1 MGIECEVLTLS
12 DLLGNDTEGPELG
25 AKRDLQLGERD
36 APADRS
42 NGSVAELAG
51 QGPYRK
57 LELFD
62 VLALDGLT
70 ATSEGRP
77 KSRSQGPRGRKIVNE
92 ETADVTSVIS
102 DLEQLGDRFV
112 AGLDARVAALKGVP
126 VEFDNL
132 RASLAAGGTSL
143 LLLLFQIVL
152 VVALVA
158 GVFILTNRR
167 LQKATVAS
175 GTWRRFFA
183 GVAAA
188 VLALVIGFVAAR
200 LLAGSGLPLRILRLW
215 AVVTVFGFIMLAA
228 VRSLLLASRRTEF
241 PERSAH
247 LAALVRDLSFAIGA
261 AIIGVTLIGTLRLW
275 NVGPGLGDLI
285 RTGLA
290 IPIYLL
296 FIGVVWRHRR
306 TMAVAVAGPRPRSRW
321 RIRLAKLWSAIVISF
336 LIITFLTTQ
345 AALTLGSQLRGSAVL
360 LTALMFLATPHLDT
374 MIGNWAQRGLESPD
388 ISILRAAARQTAR
401 FTVLV
406 VILTMLGTL
415 WAVPLAAGYGVDL
428 LEVAKGSSGVA
439 LIALAAAFLWNVVG
453 TVCGRALRAELPAV
467 SGDEE
472 TLGAPRSRLGTLVPL
487 LSAVGKSSILALAV
501 LSILVLIGVNVWPLI
516 TGLSVFGLAIGF
528 GSQTLVKDVVS
539 GLFFLID
546 DAFRFG
552 EYIETSG
559 AKGTVEKISVR
570 SVSLRHQRG
579 ALATIPYGEI
589 GKIQNFSRDWMIEKL
604 TFRVAFDTD
613 VEKVRKIFKKIGQ
626 DISADP
632 ELAPDLLEPFKSQG
646 ISEVEDGTLVIRA
659 KFKAKA
665 GKQSM
670 IRRAALTAV
679 HRAFQENGIQAV
691 PKPLTSGPGAA
702 PPA

>member
-1 MGIECEVLTLS
+1 M
-12 DLLGNDTEGPELG
+12 
-25 AKRDLQLGERD
+25 
-36 APADRS
+36 
-42 NGSVAELAG
+42 
-51 QGPYRK
+51 
-57 LELFD
+57 
-62 VLALDGLT
+62 
-70 ATSEGRP
+70 
-77 KSRSQGPRGRKIVNE
+77 
-92 ETADVTSVIS
+92 
-102 DLEQLGDRFV
+102 
-112 AGLDARVAALKGVP
+112 P
-126 VEFDNL
+126 VEFDSL

-228 VRSLLLASRRTEF
+228 VRSLLLASRQTELQ
-241 PERSAH
+241 ERSAH

-261 AIIGVTLIGTLRLW
+261 AIIGVMLIGTLRLW

-336 LIITFLTTQ
+336 LIITFITTQ

-388 ISILRAAARQTAR
+388 ISIPRAAARQTAR

-472 TLGAPRSRLGTLVPL
+472 MLGAPRSRLGTLVPL
-487 LSAVGKSSILALAV
+487 LSGVGKSSILALAV
-501 LSILVLIGVNVWPLI
+501 LSILVLLGVNVWPLI

>member
-1 MGIECEVLTLS
+1 MNE
-12 DLLGNDTEGPELG
+12 D
-25 AKRDLQLGERD
+25 
-36 APADRS
+36 
-42 NGSVAELAG
+42 
-51 QGPYRK
+51 
-57 LELFD
+57 
-62 VLALDGLT
+62 T
-70 ATSEGRP
+70 AT
-77 KSRSQGPRGRKIVNE
+77 V
-92 ETADVTSVIS
+92 ADITSVIS
-102 DLEQLGDRFV
+102 SLEQLGDRFI
-112 AGLDARVAALKGVP
+112 AGLNTRYAALNGVP

-143 LLLLFQIVL
+143 LLLLFQIAL

-167 LQKATVAS
+167 LEKATASS
-175 GTWRRFFA
+175 GTWRRFFVN
-183 GVAAA
+183 VAAL

-200 LLAGSGLPLRILRLW
+200 LLAGPGLTLRILRLW
-215 AVVTVFGFIMLAA
+215 ALVTVSGFVIFAA
-228 VRSLLLASRRTEF
+228 VKALLFGSRRTKF
-241 PERSAH
+241 QERCAH

-261 AIIGVTLIGTLRLW
+261 ALIGVMLIGTLRLW
-275 NVGPGLGDLI
+275 DVGPGLGDLI
-285 RTGLA
+285 RTGFA
-290 IPIYLL
+290 IPIYAL
-296 FIGVVWRHRR
+296 FVGVVWRHRR

-321 RIRLAKLWSAIVISF
+321 RTRLAKMWPIIVISF
-336 LIITFLTTQ
+336 LVITFLSTQ
-345 AALTLGSQLRGSAVL
+345 AALTLGAPLRGSAVL
-360 LTALMFLATPHLDT
+360 LTALMFLAAPHLDT
-374 MIGNWAQRGLESPD
+374 MIGNWAQRGMESHD
-388 ISILRAAARQTAR
+388 ISIPVAAGRQTAR

-406 VILTMLGTL
+406 VILTMLGML

-428 LEVAKGSSGVA
+428 LEVAKGASGVA
-439 LIALAAAFLWNVVG
+439 LIALVAAFLWNVVG

-472 TLGAPRSRLGTLVPL
+472 MLGAPRSRLGTLVPL
-487 LSAVGKSSILALAV
+487 LSAVGKSSILALAL
-501 LSILVLIGVNVWPLI
+501 LSMLVLVGVNVWPLI
-516 TGLSVFGLAIGF
+516 GGLSVFGLAIGF

-604 TFRVAFDTD
+604 MFRVAFDTD

-626 DISADP
+626 EISADP
-632 ELAPDLLEPFKSQG
+632 ELAGDLLEPFKSQG

-670 IRRAALTAV
+670 IRRAALKAV
-679 HRAFQENGIQAV
+679 HQAFQENGIRAV
-691 PKPLTSGPGAA
+691 PKPLTSGPAAA
-702 PPA
+702 PAA